1 MQMRAGVQGRVSGRE
16 GAGFHGD
23 VISSHTHTHTH
34 TMKTNQKKMDIIE
47 NIKMNIMKLLSK

>member
-34 TMKTNQKKMDIIE
+34 TMKTNQKK
-47 NIKMNIMKLLSK
+47 NGYN